1 MKRVS
6 GFSGVASLVT
16 AGTLVLPFT
25 LTLLVTFA
33 LSLAASTRVAAADK
47 DERAGTCADARS
59 QMDYFCNSSNGASD
73 SMVAI
78 GTACTNAKKNVEAA
92 CEGKVEADK
101 AYKFEE
107 K

>member
-1 MKRVS
+1 MMRVS
-6 GFSGVASLVT
+6 GFPG
-16 AGTLVLPFT
+16 
-25 LTLLVTFA
+25 
-33 LSLAASTRVAAADK
+33 VAAALMAAILVCPPGFHSSAVAAEK

-59 QMDYFCNSSNGASD
+59 QMDYFCNSSNSASD
-73 SMVAI
+73 SMVAM

-101 AYKFEE
+101 AYKFGD

>member
-6 GFSGVASLVT
+6 RFAGFA
-16 AGTLVLPFT
+16 FT
-25 LTLLVTFA
+25 
-33 LSLAASTRVAAADK
+33 VAAASVVFPIAAITPVSAAGK
-47 DERAGTCADARS
+47 DERAGTCADAKS